1 MKTTPKEKGKKE
13 KRNNTRHHIT
23 SHTFLDRI
31 IFSCSCLWT
40 WDALRSGSSFP
51 HCARPPCSWGHF
63 SLQWWYS
70 YTAAARHS
78 KIVAC
83 RLRRSSSSK
92 RNANRCHWLPTVK
105 DEKERMKEKKRGQT
119 TGTPDD
125 DEDHQP
131 PWCVLPLFYRTD
143 GRGQV
148 LYTTPS
154 IKYDGPVKIRVHLL
168 ACLFFFRFSI
178 FVYIYLWWDRDDEA
192 DRQAVV
198 EGNVSGGMQYDGSG
212 GRSVGILVFNTPT
225 DSAACQIRRFRH
237 IKKKKRRWWFIFF
250 FFFA

>member
-1 MKTTPKEKGKKE
+1 MLYDRVLLSLTARALPAVGGISVCSGGTPIPPLPAIQRSLPADCDAAEAAREMLIVATDSQLLRTRKKE
-13 KRNNTRHHIT
+13 
-23 SHTFLDRI
+23 
-31 IFSCSCLWT
+31 W
-40 WDALRSGSSFP
+40 
-51 HCARPPCSWGHF
+51 
-63 SLQWWYS
+63 
-70 YTAAARHS
+70 
-78 KIVAC
+78 
-83 RLRRSSSSK
+83 
-92 RNANRCHWLPTVK
+92 
-105 DEKERMKEKKRGQT
+105 KKRKGGRPQ
-119 TGTPDD
+119 DD

-131 PWCVLPLFYRTD
+131 PRCVLALFYRTD

-168 ACLFFFRFSI
+168 ACLFYFRFSI

-198 EGNVSGGMQYDGSG
+198 EGNVSGGMQHDGSG

-225 DSAACQIRRFRH
+225 DSAACQIRRFWH